1 MNEFETRL
9 LYPDGK
15 TSLHYVAQ
23 AGFVLKSK
31 KGTTV
36 GIDLYLTDC
45 VERFDGFKRLSPKV
59 MSPSAKLDYVLA
71 SHWHLDHFDI
81 DAMPLLMANG
91 HTRLIC
97 TDDCRD
103 HVKNL
108 NLDKKRVTYVKAGD
122 TVSCDDITVH
132 AVFCDHGENTP
143 LAVGFVFEADG
154 YKIYMAGDTCLR
166 LDRAPEI
173 AAYGPFDVMTAP
185 INGAFGNLNE
195 YDNIKLCEF
204 HQPKLSIPCHFWTFA
219 EQHGDPGVWLEEMK
233 KRLPQQEYR
242 IMAAGEQLI
251 LDTIL
256 SQSEEVQ

>member
-143 LAVGFVFEADG
+143 LAVGFVFTMTF
-154 YKIYMAGDTCLR
+154 YKGGSLWPCILAHSV
-166 LDRAPEI
+166 I
-173 AAYGPFDVMTAP
+173 DVTSVFFSGSSVVLSWIIHIIVFA
-185 INGAFGNLNE
+185 
-195 YDNIKLCEF
+195 
-204 HQPKLSIPCHFWTFA
+204 LSIIYCIYLA
-219 EQHGDPGVWLEEMK
+219 
-233 KRLPQQEYR
+233 KRVETPVINRVDMQQKEVF
-242 IMAAGEQLI
+242 
-251 LDTIL
+251 DT
-256 SQSEEVQ
+256 Q